1 MPFPASY
8 QDNESYYNNADSF
21 AMAFDDAWKEF
32 SARGMHSA
40 VNTEEKLRLILSEIE
55 NHPFLKNN
63 SKQAEDIIR
72 FRLRLLNLE

>member
-1 MPFPASY
+1 MPFPAIY

-32 SARGMHSA
+32 SAREKQSA
-40 VNTEEKLRLILSEIE
+40 LNTEEKLRLILSEIQ

-63 SKQAEDIIR
+63 SEQAEEIVR